1 MSAVSWH
8 AINIDSKTIAAMGSA
23 YALEWYYENSSDIMV
38 DSILSHYKNAG
49 VAIAGIYVSKKND
62 YDAMRKPGLM
72 ASEENYYF
80 KRIHRLVGSCIMP
93 KFIVVASK
101 LIKYPENVLNWGPY
115 LFKTTNN
122 VENLCKEFEVVA
134 TNGKLSFKDIRFLVI
149 SDQLRNLFNLA
160 RLGDVDWKK
169 VLDDLADFG
178 QDISGE
184 ELKDDL
190 KDFGSAIASAGK
202 QTKDINLKS
211 LSRIG
216 KAFHSSA
223 NEVMK
228 IYDKYKEAYRN
239 IRNGIEA
246 KKQLLAVIKTTDAA
260 GVAKLFQ
267 ADDYSIE
274 GFISNYL
281 KDDKDQYY
289 TQRWYIYTEDKGTK
303 VIASYNPPC
312 ESYWFDD
319 PNKKE
324 LGRRPEWQQN
334 GWFELYSGKRDS
346 PDKHACLNDEQT
358 KDLKEKA
365 LSKTGWSSTKI
376 STYEKS
382 NPGHKLTIT
391 YTLNHKDV
399 GDKYKTGF
407 KYHHQ
412 YFCEF
417 AYSVSIVDSW
427 YIKHEVYEETFDSQ
441 SMDYETFI
449 EKMNVRLKG
458 YNDNKDI
465 NDENYGIEYKLGSDA
480 PRYYEMAD
488 EKKMEGCNTVSFIAS
503 CSDGGNLAEG
513 SFNWKENGNQGKS
526 LQDPKSK
533 NFAMR
538 NSQET
543 NEDEKE
549 LLEKQQQYTNE
560 INALNKQ
567 ISQNDAKMQDI
578 IDRISQAKLAGNT
591 TLVNQLRNEYDA
603 LDEKNTQLKQQV
615 NVARQ
620 NLEQIE
626 DAIDAY
632 YSDKKEELDGDYRIP
647 SNMQELQGMYRL
659 QWTDEGEWVNGSGE
673 YIFVR
678 HAKCPS
684 IGTEVT
690 YTATLKLAR
699 KPEYVLGIRIHR
711 AILSVDFK
719 LSSHTDSENEIEV
732 MQLDMNKS
740 EQERTEEVNKR
751 LKELMADYPDCS
763 IRVNYQ
769 YSSKVEDDDDDEFA
783 IHLLWAGDR
792 LAIARNV
799 ESQLY
804 EIYGQLVL
812 MEKVLD
818 TRETLLDFFMNRIL
832 EVVTRNGRGGIA
844 RLCLERWENAGI
856 IAMQKDTVSNKGNGF
871 HPGGTLQPDYRYD
884 GKLDASGDL
893 IESVKPYK

>member
-1 MSAVSWH
+1 MTAVSWH
-8 AINIDSKTIAAMGSA
+8 AVNIDSKTIAAMGGA
-23 YALEWYYENSSDIMV
+23 YALEWNYENSSDIMV

-80 KRIHRLVGSCIMP
+80 KRTHRLVGSMIMP
-93 KFIVVASK
+93 KLIVVASK
-101 LIKYPENVLNWGPY
+101 LIKYPENVLKWGPKLY
-115 LFKTTNN
+115 EITNN
-122 VENLCKEFEVVA
+122 VENLCKEFEVVV
-134 TNGKLSFKDIRFLVI
+134 TNGRLSFKDIRFLVI
-149 SDQLRNLFNLA
+149 SDQLQKLFNLA
-160 RLGDVDWKK
+160 KLGDVDWKK
-169 VLDDLADFG
+169 VFDDLADFG
-178 QDISGE
+178 GDLSEE

-202 QTKDINLKS
+202 QTKDINLRN

-228 IYDKYKEAYRN
+228 IYDKYKEAYKN
-239 IRNGIEA
+239 IKNGIEA

-303 VIASYNPPC
+303 VLCDYQ
-312 ESYWFDD
+312 
-319 PNKKE
+319 
-324 LGRRPEWQQN
+324 PETSTSWN
-334 GWFELYSGKRDS
+334 IKDWTSDWITFENRK
-346 PDKHACLNDEQT
+346 DKINEHHTLSEAEK
-358 KDLKEKA
+358 KDLKDKA
-365 LSKTGWSSTKI
+365 SSICGWSEQRVKE
-376 STYEKS
+376 YNKN
-382 NPGHKLTIT
+382 NPGHNCTIL
-391 YTLNHKDV
+391 YTLNHEDRIH
-399 GDKYKTGF
+399 KYKTGANTHRRNYCF
-407 KYHHQ
+407 Y
-412 YFCEF
+412 C
-417 AYSVSIVDSW
+417 YSVKVIDSW
-427 YIKHEVYEETFDSQ
+427 CIKHEVYEETFDSQ
-441 SMDYETFI
+441 SMDYETFV
-449 EKMNVRLKG
+449 EKMNIRLKG

-465 NDENYGIEYKLGSDA
+465 NDENYGIEYKLGSDE

-578 IDRISQAKLAGNT
+578 IDKISQAKLAGNT

-804 EIYGQLVL
+804 EIYGQLVFL
-812 MEKVLD
+812 EEVLD

-856 IAMQKDTVSNKGNGF
+856 IAMQKDTVSNKGNGLF
-871 HPGGTLQPDYRYD
+871 PGGTLQPDYRYD
-884 GKLDASGDL
+884 GKIDASGDL
-893 IESVKPYK
+893 IESGKPYK